1 MDKIETY
8 IGFSVKKG
16 SVVFGLDCLT
26 RYRKKLYLVVVTQ
39 SVAEKT
45 KANAK
50 QYAEQR
56 NVPFAVVSDYE
67 ILLKRNCKVLGS
79 CDKSLADAIV
89 ANIQ

>member
-26 RYRKKLYLVVVTQ
+26 RYRKKLYLVVVT
-39 SVAEKT
+39 

-67 ILLKRNCKVLGS
+67 ILLKRNCKVLGI

>member
-26 RYRKKLYLVVVTQ
+26 RYHKKLYLVVVTQ

-50 QYAEQR
+50 QYAGDR
-56 NVPFAVVSDYE
+56 KSVV
-67 ILLKRNCKVLGS
+67 
-79 CDKSLADAIV
+79 
-89 ANIQ
+89 